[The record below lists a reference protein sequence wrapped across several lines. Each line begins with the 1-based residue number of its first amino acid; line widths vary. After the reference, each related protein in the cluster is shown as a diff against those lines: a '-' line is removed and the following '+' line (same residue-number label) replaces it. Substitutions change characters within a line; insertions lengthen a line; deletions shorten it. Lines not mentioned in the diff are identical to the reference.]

1 MNFEGSVVISKKMSN
16 LMMECSKELCER
28 AVMSCASHYNFDGE
42 EAKKLLGLC
51 SLKVVEKLVEKR
63 VEKRVVEKA
72 RFPLPFNGEMSDDK
86 CHALRHNSGLYT
98 QCQVMRKDG
107 KMFCKQ
113 CEMLASKS
121 GGVSEYGTIEER
133 MAVDILE
140 YVDPKGR
147 KPVAYI
153 KIMKK
158 YKVSEE
164 EVLEEALRLNVKID
178 SKHFKISDDNVK
190 RGRPVSKDDKPVKE
204 VGAKGRPKKTKK
216 VIQID
221 GDDDDLFASL
231 VADANKEEVSIEA
244 ENEAL
249 EAKKQALEAD
259 KEAKKQALEAD
270 KEAKKQALEAE
281 KEAKKQALEAEKE
294 SKKQALEAEKEAK
307 KQALEA
313 KKQAL
318 EAEKEAKKQALEAE
332 KEAKKQ
338 ALEAEKEAK
347 KQALEAEKEAKKQAL
362 EAEKEAKKQA
372 LEANKKDTNKKSK
385 AATPVME
392 EDDEPDVV
400 KKIDFEGKKYLKSK
414 KTGIIYD
421 YTEYI
426 KNGDQNVIGKWDEV
440 NNKINFKE
448 SDEEESEDEYET

>member
-1 MNFEGSVVISKKMSN
+1 MNFEVSVTINKKMSS
-16 LMMECSKELCER
+16 LMVECCQELCER
-28 AVMSCASHYNFDGE
+28 AVRACGSHYNFDSE
-42 EAKKLLGLC
+42 EALRLLGLS
-51 SLKVVEKLVEKR
+51 SLKVVEKSVSVDK
-63 VEKRVVEKA
+63 VKVVKA

-121 GGVSEYGTIEER
+121 GGVLEYGTIEER

-164 EVLEEALRLNVKID
+164 EVVEEASRFNVKID
-178 SKHFKISDDNVK
+178 SRHFKMSDDKVK
-190 RGRPVSKDDKPVKE
+190 RGRPVSKDDKPEKE
-204 VGAKGRPKKTKK
+204 VKGAKGRPKKAKK
-216 VIQID
+216 VVQID

-244 ENEAL
+244 ENEGDKPDL
-249 EAKKQALEAD
+249 EAEKEGKNQDLEA
-259 KEAKKQALEAD
+259 E

-281 KEAKKQALEAEKE
+281 KEAKKQALEAEKEAKKQALEAEKEAKKQALE

-347 KQALEAEKEAKKQAL
+347 KQALEA
-362 EAEKEAKKQA
+362 
-372 LEANKKDTNKKSK
+372 NKKASNKKSRPS
-385 AATPVME
+385 TPVMEE

-400 KKIDFEGKKYLKSK
+400 KKIDYEGKKYLKSK

-421 YTEYI
+421 YTEYT
-426 KNGDQNVIGKWDEV
+426 KNGDQIVIGKWNEV
-440 NNKINFKE
+440 NNKIDFKDIE
-448 SDEEESEDEYET
+448 EEESEDEYDT